1 MCGFKVGDKVTVDN
15 YEELEGKVGIVQK
28 VKMYEDWDGDDEN
41 GRPIILRWY
50 YLDIDFDGMIYNVK
64 DWHCKK
70 VNDDE

>member
-28 VKMYEDWDGDDEN
+28 VEMYEDWDGDDET

-70 VNDDE
+70 VDDDE

>member
-28 VKMYEDWDGDDEN
+28 VEMYEDWDGDDET

>member
-28 VKMYEDWDGDDEN
+28 VEMYEDWDGDDET

-50 YLDIDFDGMIYNVK
+50 YLDIDFDGTIYNVK
-64 DWHCKK
+64 DWHCQK